1 MSRAFGSVRQSQV
14 ITTYGPGALIDLP
27 AHSAIV
33 GGLDTWPQGLQE
45 IVELRLS
52 RALQQYTDVPAPK
65 LYAPPP
71 APSEPWAPAKG
82 IGAWRFP
89 EWFVVQERFGASGE
103 GGRPQSRRLV
113 QRKALDEAPR
123 ESRRGRFEGLEV
135 VPTRFVRACPR
146 GHVDDL
152 DWFAFVHGADS
163 PCRRQLWLDERGT
176 SGGLGELTVRCECG
190 KSRNLS
196 DASDVGASPLGK
208 CRGTRPWL
216 GRNMNEDCDQISRLL
231 IRTAT
236 NAYFPQVASVLSLP
250 DAGAAVQE
258 AVMGV
263 WDVLQ
268 AVEDAR
274 LLATFK
280 AVPKV
285 AQALAPFAD
294 EQVVRAIDEV
304 RTGAGQARPLK
315 EAELEALLGAAEGYG
330 DEPPTDANF
339 HACRLPDSA
348 WRAGTDN
355 GNRIAAVVQLHRLRE
370 VQALVGF
377 TRLEAVTP
385 DIHGDFESDVMRA
398 EIALEPQWF
407 PAVENR
413 GEGVFVELRAEGVAA
428 WLERPAVTA
437 RVAKLAKGYDLW
449 RQTRNTQR
457 PFPSGAYVLLHTLA
471 HLLVQTLAL
480 RCGYPASSIRERIYA
495 EESRDGQ
502 RYGILLYTGTP
513 DAEGTLGG
521 LVQQGRHIEDHL
533 EDALRNAAL
542 CSNDPICAQH
552 VPDENA
558 ASLESRPLHGAA
570 CHGCSLIAE
579 TSCEMR
585 NDFLDRALVVPV
597 LDVAD
602 AAFFERPE

>member
-1 MSRAFGSVRQSQV
+1 MSRAAGSVRQSQV

-33 GGLDTWPQGLQE
+33 GGLDTWPKVLQE
-45 IVELRLS
+45 IAEPRLS
-52 RALQQYTDVPAPK
+52 RALQRITDVPAPK

-71 APSEPWAPAKG
+71 APSEPWAPSSG

-89 EWFVVQERFGASGE
+89 EWFVVHERPGASSEG

-113 QRKALDEAPR
+113 HRKALED
-123 ESRRGRFEGLEV
+123 GKFERLEV

-152 DWFAFVHGADS
+152 DWYAFVHSAGS

-176 SGGLGELTVRCECG
+176 TGGLGELTVRCECG

-196 DASDVGASPLGK
+196 EASDIAANALGV

-216 GRNMNEDCDQISRLL
+216 GRNMDEDCEQISRLL

-250 DAGAAVQE
+250 DTGTAVQE
-258 AVMGV
+258 AVTSV

-268 AVEDAR
+268 AVQNADMLTA
-274 LLATFK
+274 FK

-285 AQALAPFAD
+285 AQALEPFDD
-294 EQVVRAIDEV
+294 EQVLRAIDEV
-304 RTGAGQARPLK
+304 RTGAGDVRPLK

-339 HACRLPDSA
+339 HACRLPESA
-348 WRAGTDN
+348 WRTDTPN
-355 GNRIAAVVQLHRLRE
+355 GHRIASVVQLHRLRE
-370 VQALVGF
+370 VLALFGF
-377 TRLEAVTP
+377 TRLDAVTP

-413 GEGVFVELRAEGVAA
+413 GEGVFLELAASDVAA
-428 WLERPAVTA
+428 WLQRPAVVE
-437 RVAKLAKGYDLW
+437 RIRKLDEGYDRW
-449 RQTRNTQR
+449 RQTRKTQR
-457 PFPSGAYVLLHTLA
+457 PFPGGPYVLLHTLA

-495 EESRDGQ
+495 EHTPYGE

-521 LVQQGRHIEDHL
+521 LVQQGRTIEDHL
-533 EDALRNAAL
+533 EDALRSAAL

-552 VPDENA
+552 APHEDA
-558 ASLESRPLHGAA
+558 TGLASRHLHGAA

-597 LDVAD
+597 LGLED
-602 AAFFERPE
+602 AAFFSLPE